1 MAQPF
6 TQLKLKFWDPAQF
19 MDIISHQHNQAV
31 DHHRLQAQNPHEDLR
46 QNLKAV
52 HKHLEKLRQKEHQKH
67 HAKKDTNEEKNEDK
81 V

>member
-1 MAQPF
+1 
-6 TQLKLKFWDPAQF
+6 
-19 MDIISHQHNQAV
+19 V
-31 DHHRLQAQNPHEDLR
+31 DHHQPQARNPHEDLR
-46 QNLKAV
+46 QNLEAV